1 MKLVRWGLTCLG
13 AAVLGLASL
22 GAQAAPS
29 AEARPAWCVG
39 KGPSAFP
46 STGAAFDKVGAK
58 LARREP
64 ITVVAIGSSS
74 TDGSDLPDPRQAY
87 PTHLEARLNAAL
99 GPGGARVLNRGRG
112 GETMP
117 ETIARFERDVG
128 AAKPDLVVWQLGV
141 NDVVR
146 DVPTE
151 MSAERIE
158 QGLATLARYGAP
170 VVLMDM
176 QFAPL
181 VLRSRSLDGMHVIL
195 RKAAL
200 KHGALLWSRFD
211 LMKGIL
217 EKGGAAMTDLVRADG
232 LHMTP
237 PMHACAGHKLGDA
250 LIGAMRRETLSAGY

>member
-1 MKLVRWGLTCLG
+1 MKLVRWGLTFLG
-13 AAVLGLASL
+13 AAALVAASREVN
-22 GAQAAPS
+22 AAPS
-29 AEARPAWCVG
+29 AEPRPAWCVG

-46 STGAAFDKVGAK
+46 SPGAAFDQVAAK
-58 LARREP
+58 LARREQ

-128 AAKPDLVVWQLGV
+128 AARPDLVVWQLGV
-141 NDVVR
+141 NDLVR
-146 DVPTE
+146 DLPTE
-151 MSAERIE
+151 ASAARIE
-158 QGLATLARYGAP
+158 QGLTALARYGAP

-181 VLRSRSLDGMHVIL
+181 VLRSRSLEGMHVIL
-195 RKAAL
+195 RSAAVR
-200 KHGALLWSRFD
+200 HGALLWSRFD
-211 LMKGIL
+211 LMKGII
-217 EKGGAAMTDLVRADG
+217 ENGGAAMADLVRADG

-237 PMHACAGHKLGDA
+237 PMHACAGQKLADA
-250 LIGAMRRETLSAGY
+250 LIGAMRRETLNAGY